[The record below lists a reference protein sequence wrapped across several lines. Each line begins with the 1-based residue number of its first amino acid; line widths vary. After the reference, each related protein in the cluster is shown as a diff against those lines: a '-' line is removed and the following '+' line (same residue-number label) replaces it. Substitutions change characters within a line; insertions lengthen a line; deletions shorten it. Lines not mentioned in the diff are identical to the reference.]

1 MFHFWQSLSIEISL
15 KCKRQREYTID
26 KRHGCELRDSLNFA
40 HSQKIS
46 FIRRQAYSLFDLASA
61 LASNNLWERHL
72 GAAGVHRTSASGC
85 VPTGPT
91 THTLIAYCDMLI
103 LKAKNGRAVEVH
115 TVS

>member
-1 MFHFWQSLSIEISL
+1 MVGPSCVAASISPTV
-15 KCKRQREYTID
+15 KR
-26 KRHGCELRDSLNFA
+26 SP
-40 HSQKIS
+40 S
-46 FIRRQAYSLFDLASA
+46 IRRQAYSLFDLASA
-61 LASNNLWERHL
+61 LASNNLRERHL

-103 LKAKNGRAVEVH
+103 LKAKNGRAVVEH

>member
-1 MFHFWQSLSIEISL
+1 MGAS
-15 KCKRQREYTID
+15 CVTA
-26 KRHGCELRDSLNFA
+26 LNFA
-40 HSQKIS
+40 NSQKIS

-91 THTLIAYCDMLI
+91 THTLIAYCDILR
-103 LKAKNGRAVEVH
+103 LKAKDGRAVEGH